1 MMDRAEYNRET
12 LKILQRN
19 RAELITA
26 EKRILQCM
34 AIEYQQGEETIPF
47 VTQKLFEIAETI
59 LLVEE
64 QIVKC
69 KKEIKKN

>member
-1 MMDRAEYNRET
+1 MDRAEYNKET

-34 AIEYQQGEETIPF
+34 VIEYQQGEETIPF
-47 VTQKLFEIAETI
+47 VTQKLFEICET
-59 LLVEE
+59 LVLIDE

-69 KKEIKKN
+69 KKQIKKS